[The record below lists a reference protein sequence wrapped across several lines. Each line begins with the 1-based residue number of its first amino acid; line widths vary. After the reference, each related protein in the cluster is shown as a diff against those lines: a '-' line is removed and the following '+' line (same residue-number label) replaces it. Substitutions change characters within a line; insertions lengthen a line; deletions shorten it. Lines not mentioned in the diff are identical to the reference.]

1 MRMAMI
7 RDKNMNIKSKQTV
20 IAAARRAVFAG
31 IILLVVWL
39 ILLLLKGRFPSARRD
54 LNTNMVPVTSASLI
68 IRQNLG
74 ATLGTI
80 ALIGLMSLV
89 TAGIL
94 LFIGI
99 LIGRLTK
106 SPGWLV
112 KVRDVLR
119 LVLISAGTSIM
130 VFVMGAIFLFYF
142 SRLQPQP
149 SHPNI
154 IFWSAVFCSMPLA
167 WLLVQT
173 GHGILTNQTENIS
186 GLKQVCDV
194 VIRLFIRLLKLVG
207 LIIVITFFEVHL
219 TAQPGLGRELIENL
233 GQFNYPVVFGI
244 TWVFVVITVV
254 VKLIAELIEIAYRY
268 FTQQTTLI
276 EPVSEKPIVKYGIP
290 QGWLIFSLV
299 LCAFIIFL
307 AVFGP
312 LLAPNGNQISLL
324 NILQS
329 PSAKHLLGTD
339 DLGRDI
345 LGRLLAGIRTDLL
358 IGLACAVVVSVIAG
372 GWAMLAAYCRRM
384 DSWLGDSLEDIV
396 MLPRDIICAC
406 PWLILLLLLMLLL
419 DDHSVIYV
427 AFIVGLVMLPHA
439 AGTMQEAYR
448 SPPGGKTWLKNVLL
462 SIPIVFAFTAAGVIL
477 YVSTITYLGFGI
489 SPGIAELGMLVN
501 TGNAYAQQAPWLV
514 LRPIII
520 LSVILLIWVM
530 TGDALLERLGFRSK
544 AVWSKTME

>member
-1 MRMAMI
+1 MAMI
-7 RDKNMNIKSKQTV
+7 RDKNMNIKSKRAI
-20 IAAARRAVFAG
+20 IAAARRVVFAG

-39 ILLLLKGRFPSARRD
+39 ILLSLKEIFPLAR
-54 LNTNMVPVTSASLI
+54 LNLTTNLMPATSASSI

-80 ALIGLMSLV
+80 AVVGLMSLV

-112 KVRDVLR
+112 KVRGILR
-119 LVLISAGTSIM
+119 LVLISAGASIP
-130 VFVMGAIFLFYF
+130 VFVMGALFLFYF

-149 SHPNI
+149 SHSNI
-154 IFWSAVFCSMPLA
+154 IFWSAFFCSMPLA

-186 GLKQVCDV
+186 GLKQIWHVG
-194 VIRLFIRLLKLVG
+194 IGLFIRLLKLIG
-207 LIIVITFFEVHL
+207 LVIVITIFAVHL
-219 TAQPGLGRELIENL
+219 TSQPGLSKELINSL

-244 TWVFVVITVV
+244 IWVFVVITVV

-268 FTQQTTLI
+268 FAQQTTLI

-290 QGWLIFSLV
+290 QGWLIFSLG
-299 LCAFIIFL
+299 LCAFIILL

-312 LLAPNGNQISLL
+312 LLAPNGNLISLL

-339 DLGRDI
+339 ELGRDI
-345 LGRLLAGIRTDLL
+345 LGQLLSGIRTDVL
-358 IGLACAVVVSVIAG
+358 IGLACAAVVSVIAG

-384 DSWLGDSLEDIV
+384 DSWLGDTLEDIV
-396 MLPRDIICAC
+396 TLPRDVICAC
-406 PWLILLLLLMLLL
+406 PWLVLLLLLMLLL
-419 DDHSVIYV
+419 DNHSVTYV
-427 AFIVGLVMLPHA
+427 ALIVGLVMLPHTV
-439 AGTMQEAYR
+439 GMMQEAYR
-448 SPPGGKTWLKNVLL
+448 SPPGGKTWLKSVLW
-462 SIPIVFAFTAAGVIL
+462 SIPVVFIFTTAGVIL

-501 TGNAYAQQAPWLV
+501 TGNAYMQQVPWLV

-520 LSVILLIWVM
+520 LSVILLIWLM
-530 TGDALLERLGFRSK
+530 TGEVLLERLGFRSK

>member
-1 MRMAMI
+1 MAMI
-7 RDKNMNIKSKQTV
+7 RDKNMNIKSKRTV
-20 IAAARRAVFAG
+20 IAAARRVVFAG

-112 KVRDVLR
+112 EVRGVLR
-119 LVLISAGTSIM
+119 LVLISAGASIM

-339 DLGRDI
+339 ELGRDI

-396 MLPRDIICAC
+396 MLPRDVICAC

>member
-7 RDKNMNIKSKQTV
+7 RDKNMNIKSKRAI
-20 IAAARRAVFAG
+20 IAAARRVVFAG

-39 ILLLLKGRFPSARRD
+39 ILLSLKEIFPLAR
-54 LNTNMVPVTSASLI
+54 LNLTTNLMPATSASSI

-80 ALIGLMSLV
+80 AVVGLMSLV

-112 KVRDVLR
+112 KVRGILR
-119 LVLISAGTSIM
+119 LVLISAGASIP
-130 VFVMGAIFLFYF
+130 VFVMGALFLFYF

-149 SHPNI
+149 SHSNI
-154 IFWSAVFCSMPLA
+154 IFWSAFFCSMPLA

-186 GLKQVCDV
+186 GLKQIWHVG
-194 VIRLFIRLLKLVG
+194 IGLFIRLLKLIG
-207 LIIVITFFEVHL
+207 LVIVITIFAVHL
-219 TAQPGLGRELIENL
+219 TSQPGLSKELINSL

-244 TWVFVVITVV
+244 IWVFVVITVV

-268 FTQQTTLI
+268 FAQQTTLI

-290 QGWLIFSLV
+290 QGWLIFSLG
-299 LCAFIIFL
+299 LCAFIILL

-312 LLAPNGNQISLL
+312 LLAPNGNLISLL

-339 DLGRDI
+339 ELGRDI
-345 LGRLLAGIRTDLL
+345 LGQLLSGIRTDVL
-358 IGLACAVVVSVIAG
+358 IGLACAAVVSVIAG

-384 DSWLGDSLEDIV
+384 DSWLGDTLEDIV
-396 MLPRDIICAC
+396 TLPRDVICAC
-406 PWLILLLLLMLLL
+406 PWLVLLLLLMLLL
-419 DDHSVIYV
+419 DNHSVTYV
-427 AFIVGLVMLPHA
+427 ALIVGLVMLPHTV
-439 AGTMQEAYR
+439 GMMQEAYR
-448 SPPGGKTWLKNVLL
+448 SPPGGKTWLKSVLW
-462 SIPIVFAFTAAGVIL
+462 SIPVVFIFTTAGVIL

-501 TGNAYAQQAPWLV
+501 TGNAYMQQVPWLV

-520 LSVILLIWVM
+520 LSVILLIWLM
-530 TGDALLERLGFRSK
+530 TGEVLLERLGFRSK

>member
-1 MRMAMI
+1 MI
-7 RDKNMNIKSKQTV
+7 RDKNMNIKSKRTV
-20 IAAARRAVFAG
+20 IAAARRVVFAG

-112 KVRDVLR
+112 EVRGVLR
-119 LVLISAGTSIM
+119 LVLISAGASIM

-149 SHPNI
+149 SHSNI
-154 IFWSAVFCSMPLA
+154 IFWSAFFCSMPLA

-173 GHGILTNQTENIS
+173 GHGILTNQIENIS

-396 MLPRDIICAC
+396 MLPRDVICAC

-439 AGTMQEAYR
+439 AGTIQEAYR

-462 SIPIVFAFTAAGVIL
+462 SIPVIFAFTAAGVIL

-501 TGNAYAQQAPWLV
+501 TGNAYAQQVPWLV

-530 TGDALLERLGFRSK
+530 TGEALLERLGFRSK

>member
-1 MRMAMI
+1 MAMI
-7 RDKNMNIKSKQTV
+7 RDKNMNIKSKRTV
-20 IAAARRAVFAG
+20 IAAARRVVFAG

-207 LIIVITFFEVHL
+207 LIIIITFFEVHL
-219 TAQPGLGRELIENL
+219 TAQPGLGRELIDNL
-233 GQFNYPVVFGI
+233 GQFNYSVVFGV

-339 DLGRDI
+339 ELGRDI

-462 SIPIVFAFTAAGVIL
+462 SIPVIFAFTAAGVIL

-530 TGDALLERLGFRSK
+530 TGEALLERLGFRSK

>member
-1 MRMAMI
+1 MAMI
-7 RDKNMNIKSKQTV
+7 RDKNMNIKSKRTV
-20 IAAARRAVFAG
+20 IAAVRRVVFAG

-112 KVRDVLR
+112 EVRGVLR
-119 LVLISAGTSIM
+119 LVLISAGASIM

-149 SHPNI
+149 SHSNI
-154 IFWSAVFCSMPLA
+154 IFWSAFFCSMPLA

-173 GHGILTNQTENIS
+173 GHGILTNQIENIS

-207 LIIVITFFEVHL
+207 LIIIITFFEVHL
-219 TAQPGLGRELIENL
+219 TAQPGLGRELIDNL
-233 GQFNYPVVFGI
+233 GQFNYSVVFGV

-276 EPVSEKPIVKYGIP
+276 EPVSEKPIVKYVIP
-290 QGWLIFSLV
+290 QGWLLFSLV
-299 LCAFIIFL
+299 LCAFTIFL

-339 DLGRDI
+339 ELGRDI

-396 MLPRDIICAC
+396 MLPRDVICAC

-530 TGDALLERLGFRSK
+530 TGEALLERLGFRSK

>member
-1 MRMAMI
+1 MAMI
-7 RDKNMNIKSKQTV
+7 RDKNMNIKSKRAI
-20 IAAARRAVFAG
+20 IAAARRVVFAG

-39 ILLLLKGRFPSARRD
+39 ILLSLKEIFPLAR
-54 LNTNMVPVTSASLI
+54 LNLTTNLMPATSASSI

-80 ALIGLMSLV
+80 AVVGLMSLV

-112 KVRDVLR
+112 KVRGILR
-119 LVLISAGTSIM
+119 LVLISAGASIP
-130 VFVMGAIFLFYF
+130 VFVMGALFLFYF

-149 SHPNI
+149 SHSNI
-154 IFWSAVFCSMPLA
+154 IFWSAFFCSMPLA

-186 GLKQVCDV
+186 GLKQIWHVG
-194 VIRLFIRLLKLVG
+194 IGLFIRLLKLIG
-207 LIIVITFFEVHL
+207 LVIVITIFAVHL
-219 TAQPGLGRELIENL
+219 TSQPGLSKELINSL

-244 TWVFVVITVV
+244 IWVFVVITVV

-268 FTQQTTLI
+268 FAQQPTLI

-290 QGWLIFSLV
+290 QGWLVFSLG
-299 LCAFIIFL
+299 LCAFIILL

-339 DLGRDI
+339 ALGRDI
-345 LGRLLAGIRTDLL
+345 LGQLLSGIRTDLL
-358 IGLACAVVVSVIAG
+358 IGLVCAVVVSVIAG
-372 GWAMLAAYCRRM
+372 GWAMLAAYSRRM
-384 DSWLGDSLEDIV
+384 DSWLGDTLEDIV
-396 MLPRDIICAC
+396 MLPRDVICGF
-406 PWLILLLLLMLLL
+406 PWLVLLILLMLLL
-419 DDHSVIYV
+419 DDHSIIYV
-427 AFIVGLVMLPHA
+427 ALIVGLVIIPHTV
-439 AGTMQEAYR
+439 GMIQEGYR
-448 SPPGGKTWLKNVLL
+448 STQNGKTWLKNVLQ
-462 SIPIVFAFTAAGVIL
+462 SIPVIFIFTTAGVIL
-477 YVSTITYLGFGI
+477 CASTITYMGFGI

-501 TGNAYAQQAPWLV
+501 TGNAYAQQVPWLV

-530 TGDALLERLGFRSK
+530 TGEALVERLGFRSK

>member
-7 RDKNMNIKSKQTV
+7 RDKNMNIKSKRAI
-20 IAAARRAVFAG
+20 IAAARRVVFAG

-39 ILLLLKGRFPSARRD
+39 ILLSLKEIFPLAR
-54 LNTNMVPVTSASLI
+54 LNLTTNLMPATSASSI

-80 ALIGLMSLV
+80 AVVGLMSLV

-112 KVRDVLR
+112 KVRGVLR
-119 LVLISAGTSIM
+119 LVLISAGASIP

-149 SHPNI
+149 SHSNI
-154 IFWSAVFCSMPLA
+154 IFWSAFFCSMPLA

-173 GHGILTNQTENIS
+173 GHGILTNQTKNIS
-186 GLKQVCDV
+186 RLKQIWHVG
-194 VIRLFIRLLKLVG
+194 IELFIRLLKLVG
-207 LIIVITFFEVHL
+207 LVIVITIFEVHL
-219 TAQPGLGRELIENL
+219 TSQPGLSKELIDNL

-254 VKLIAELIEIAYRY
+254 VKLIAELIEIACRY

-339 DLGRDI
+339 ELGRDI

-358 IGLACAVVVSVIAG
+358 IGLACVVVVSVIAG
-372 GWAMLAAYCRRM
+372 GWAMLAAYYRRM

-396 MLPRDIICAC
+396 MLPRDVICAC

-427 AFIVGLVMLPHA
+427 AFMVGLVMLPHA
-439 AGTMQEAYR
+439 VGMIQEGYR
-448 SPPGGKTWLKNVLL
+448 STRNGKTWLKNVLQ
-462 SIPIVFAFTAAGVIL
+462 SIPVVFIFTTAGVIL
-477 YVSTITYLGFGI
+477 YVSTITYMGFGI

-501 TGNAYAQQAPWLV
+501 TGNAYMQQAPWLV

-530 TGDALLERLGFRSK
+530 TGEALLERLGFRSK

>member
-1 MRMAMI
+1 MAMI
-7 RDKNMNIKSKQTV
+7 RDKNMNIKSKRTV
-20 IAAARRAVFAG
+20 IAAARRVVFAG

-54 LNTNMVPVTSASLI
+54 LNTNIVPVTSASLI

-207 LIIVITFFEVHL
+207 LIIIITFFEVHL
-219 TAQPGLGRELIENL
+219 TAQPGLGRELIDNL
-233 GQFNYPVVFGI
+233 GQFNYSVVFGV

-276 EPVSEKPIVKYGIP
+276 EPVSEKPIVKYVIP
-290 QGWLIFSLV
+290 QGWLLFSLV
-299 LCAFIIFL
+299 LCAFTIFL

-339 DLGRDI
+339 ELGRDI

-462 SIPIVFAFTAAGVIL
+462 SIPVIFAFTAAGVIL

-530 TGDALLERLGFRSK
+530 TGEALLERLGFRSK

>member
-1 MRMAMI
+1 L
-7 RDKNMNIKSKQTV
+7 
-20 IAAARRAVFAG
+20 G
-31 IILLVVWL
+31 
-39 ILLLLKGRFPSARRD
+39 RD
-54 LNTNMVPVTSASLI
+54 LI
-68 IRQNLG
+68 
-74 ATLGTI
+74 
-80 ALIGLMSLV
+80 
-89 TAGIL
+89 
-94 LFIGI
+94 
-99 LIGRLTK
+99 
-106 SPGWLV
+106 
-112 KVRDVLR
+112 D
-119 LVLISAGTSIM
+119 
-130 VFVMGAIFLFYF
+130 
-142 SRLQPQP
+142 
-149 SHPNI
+149 
-154 IFWSAVFCSMPLA
+154 
-167 WLLVQT
+167 
-173 GHGILTNQTENIS
+173 
-186 GLKQVCDV
+186 
-194 VIRLFIRLLKLVG
+194 
-207 LIIVITFFEVHL
+207 
-219 TAQPGLGRELIENL
+219 NL

-254 VKLIAELIEIAYRY
+254 VKLIAELTEIAYRY

-339 DLGRDI
+339 ELGRDI

-358 IGLACAVVVSVIAG
+358 IGLACVVVVSVIAG
-372 GWAMLAAYCRRM
+372 GWAMLAAYYRRM

-396 MLPRDIICAC
+396 MLPRDVICAC

-427 AFIVGLVMLPHA
+427 AFMVGLVMLPHA
-439 AGTMQEAYR
+439 VGMIQEGYR
-448 SPPGGKTWLKNVLL
+448 STRNGKTWLKNVLQ
-462 SIPIVFAFTAAGVIL
+462 SIPVVFIFTTAGVIL
-477 YVSTITYLGFGI
+477 YVSTITYMGFGI

-501 TGNAYAQQAPWLV
+501 TGNAYMQQAPWLV

-530 TGDALLERLGFRSK
+530 TGEALLERLGFRSK

>member
-207 LIIVITFFEVHL
+207 LIIIITFFEVHL
-219 TAQPGLGRELIENL
+219 TAQPGLGRELIDNL
-233 GQFNYPVVFGI
+233 GQFNYSVVFGV

-339 DLGRDI
+339 ELGRDI

-396 MLPRDIICAC
+396 MLPRDVICAC

-462 SIPIVFAFTAAGVIL
+462 SIPVIFAFTAAGVIL

-530 TGDALLERLGFRSK
+530 TGEALLERLGFRSK

>member
-1 MRMAMI
+1 MAMI
-7 RDKNMNIKSKQTV
+7 RDKNMNIKSKRTV
-20 IAAARRAVFAG
+20 ITAARRVVFAG

-112 KVRDVLR
+112 KVRGVLR
-119 LVLISAGTSIM
+119 LVLISAGTSIP

-149 SHPNI
+149 SHSNI
-154 IFWSAVFCSMPLA
+154 IFWSAFFCSMPLA

-194 VIRLFIRLLKLVG
+194 VIRLFIRLLKLIG
-207 LIIVITFFEVHL
+207 LIIIITFFEVHL
-219 TAQPGLGRELIENL
+219 TAQPGLGRDLIDNL

-254 VKLIAELIEIAYRY
+254 VKLIAELTEIAYRY

-339 DLGRDI
+339 ELGRDI

-396 MLPRDIICAC
+396 MLPRDVICAC

-427 AFIVGLVMLPHA
+427 AFMVGLVMLPHA
-439 AGTMQEAYR
+439 AGTMQEAYG
-448 SPPGGKTWLKNVLL
+448 SPPGGKTWLKNVLQ

-501 TGNAYAQQAPWLV
+501 TGNAYAQQTPWLV

-530 TGDALLERLGFRSK
+530 TGEALLERLGFRSK